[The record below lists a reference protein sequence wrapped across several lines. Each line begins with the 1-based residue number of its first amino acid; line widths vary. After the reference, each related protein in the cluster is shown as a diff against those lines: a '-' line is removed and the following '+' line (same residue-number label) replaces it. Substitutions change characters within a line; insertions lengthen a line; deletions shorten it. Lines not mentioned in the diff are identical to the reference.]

1 MCNVNGNKIKCTD
14 GGITTQETVDALS
27 SAGIIAV

>member
-14 GGITTQETVDALS
+14 GGITTHRKLLMLLVVLA
-27 SAGIIAV
+27 